1 MHTENLQPWMHSH
14 TFALVDQRKE
24 RRTLIVVVVTAVMMV
39 AEVLAGYVFGSMALL
54 ADGWHMATHVL
65 ALGIAVFAYRYAR
78 GHATDPRFTFGT
90 GKVGVLGGFAS
101 AIVLAMVALLMVGES
116 VVRFYTQAAIRLDEA
131 IIVAIIGLVVNV
143 VCAVVL
149 GMEGPRQHDHDH
161 DHDHAHGHNHPH
173 AAHGHDHNFRAA
185 YLHVLADAVT
195 SVLAIIALVAAKIWG
210 WLWLDPLMGIVGG
223 VLIARWAYG
232 LLRETGRILL
242 DAVADAALLK
252 AIRAAIEA
260 RSTDRVADVHVWRVG
275 PQTCAAIVSLVTDN
289 PQAPERYK
297 DMLSHIEGLAHVTI
311 EVQPCH

>member
-1 MHTENLQPWMHSH
+1 
-14 TFALVDQRKE
+14 
-24 RRTLIVVVVTAVMMV
+24 
-39 AEVLAGYVFGSMALL
+39 
-54 ADGWHMATHVL
+54 
-65 ALGIAVFAYRYAR
+65 
-78 GHATDPRFTFGT
+78 
-90 GKVGVLGGFAS
+90 
-101 AIVLAMVALLMVGES
+101 
-116 VVRFYTQAAIRLDEA
+116 VRFYTQAAIRLDEA

>member
-1 MHTENLQPWMHSH
+1 
-14 TFALVDQRKE
+14 
-24 RRTLIVVVVTAVMMV
+24 
-39 AEVLAGYVFGSMALL
+39 
-54 ADGWHMATHVL
+54 
-65 ALGIAVFAYRYAR
+65 
-78 GHATDPRFTFGT
+78 
-90 GKVGVLGGFAS
+90 
-101 AIVLAMVALLMVGES
+101 
-116 VVRFYTQAAIRLDEA
+116 
-131 IIVAIIGLVVNV
+131 VAIIGLVVNV